1 LEPAQ
6 SSLRKNVEVVE
17 LPRSA
22 YRDVL
27 ALQRTIHDEVAR
39 GVRPDTWIVVEHEPV
54 ITLGRKAVRS
64 NVLLSPAILA
74 ARGVDL
80 VEIERGG
87 DATYHGP
94 GQLVVYPIMKLE
106 RFREVVPLV
115 TALEDSVVR
124 MLDGFG
130 IAAAGRSEHR
140 GVYVGD
146 AAICAIG
153 LAVKR
158 MTSMHGL
165 ALNVSTPLD
174 YDKLIVPCG
183 MPAFGITS
191 MSRELGREI
200 PLADARAALLGN
212 LTETFGVKI
221 GASPAKQIA

>member
-1 LEPAQ
+1 MEPAQ
-6 SSLRKNVEVVE
+6 SKLRKNVEVVE

-27 ALQRTIHDEVAR
+27 AMQRTIHDEVAR

-54 ITLGRKAVRS
+54 ITLGRRALRG
-64 NVLLSPAILA
+64 NVLLSPEMLS

-94 GQLVVYPIMKLE
+94 GQLVVYPIVRLE

-115 TALEDSVVR
+115 SALESSVVR
-124 MLDGFG
+124 MLAGFG
-130 IAAAGRSEHR
+130 ITATGRSEHR

-183 MPAFGITS
+183 MPEFGITS
-191 MSRELGREI
+191 MSHELGREVSLEDARDALL
-200 PLADARAALLGN
+200 PMLADALGVELL
-212 LTETFGVKI
+212 TSSERR
-221 GASPAKQIA
+221 IA

>member
-1 LEPAQ
+1 MEPAQ
-6 SSLRKNVEVVE
+6 SNLRKNVEVVE

-27 ALQRTIHDEVAR
+27 AMQRTIHDEVAR

-54 ITLGRKAVRS
+54 ITLGRRAVRE
-64 NVLLSPAILA
+64 NVLLSPAMLA
-74 ARGVDL
+74 ERGVDL
-80 VEIERGG
+80 VEVERGG

-94 GQLVVYPIMKLE
+94 GQLVVYPIMRLE

-115 TALEDSVVR
+115 SALEASVVR
-124 MLDGFG
+124 MLAGFG
-130 IAAAGRSEHR
+130 IAATGRSEHR

-191 MSRELGREI
+191 MSHELSRRV
-200 PLADARAALLGN
+200 PLENARDALLSS
-212 LTETFGVKI
+212 LCETFDVEI
-221 GASPAKQIA
+221 GALSQ

>member
-1 LEPAQ
+1 MEPAQ
-6 SSLRKNVEVVE
+6 SKLRKNVEVVE

-54 ITLGRKAVRS
+54 ITLGRRAARS
-64 NVLLSPAILA
+64 NVLLSPAMLA
-74 ARGVDL
+74 KRGVDL
-80 VEIERGG
+80 VEVDRGG
-87 DATYHGP
+87 DTTYHGP

-115 TALEDSVVR
+115 ASLEASVVR
-124 MLDGFG
+124 MLASFG
-130 IAAAGRSEHR
+130 ITATGRSEHR

-174 YDKLIVPCG
+174 YHELIVPCG

-191 MSRELGREI
+191 MSHELGRHV
-200 PLADARAALLGN
+200 PLGNARDALLSS
-212 LTETFGVKI
+212 LCETFDVEI
-221 GASPAKQIA
+221 GALSQ

>member
-6 SSLRKNVEVVE
+6 SNLRKSVEVAE

-54 ITLGRKAVRS
+54 VTLGRKADRA
-64 NVLLSPAILA
+64 NVLLSPEMLA
-74 ARGVDL
+74 TRGVDL
-80 VEIERGG
+80 VEVERGG

-94 GQLVVYPIMKLE
+94 GQLVIYPIVKLD

-115 TALEDSVVR
+115 SALEASVVR
-124 MLDGFG
+124 TLAAFG
-130 IAAAGRSEHR
+130 ITATGRSEHR

-146 AAICAIG
+146 AAICALG

-183 MPAFGITS
+183 MSAFGITS
-191 MSRELGREI
+191 MSHELGRHV
-200 PLADARAALLGN
+200 PLKNARDALLSS
-212 LTETFGVKI
+212 LCETFDVEI
-221 GASPAKQIA
+221 GALSQ

>member
-6 SSLRKNVEVVE
+6 SNLRKNVEVVE

-27 ALQRTIHDEVAR
+27 ALQRTVHDEVAR

-54 ITLGRKAVRS
+54 ITLGRKADRA
-64 NVLLSPAILA
+64 NILLSPDTLA
-74 ARGVDL
+74 TRGVDL

-94 GQLVVYPIMKLE
+94 GQLVVYPIMRLE

-115 TALEDSVVR
+115 SALEASVVR
-124 MLDGFG
+124 MLAGFG
-130 IAAAGRSEHR
+130 ITATGRSEHR

-158 MTSMHGL
+158 MTSMHGI
-165 ALNVSTPLD
+165 ALNVSTALD
-174 YDKLIVPCG
+174 YDELIVPCG

-191 MSRELGREI
+191 MSHELGRLV
-200 PLADARAALLGN
+200 PLENARDALL
-212 LTETFGVKI
+212 TSMCETFGIEI
-221 GASPAKQIA
+221 GALSQ

>member
-6 SSLRKNVEVVE
+6 SNLRKAVEVVE

-39 GVRPDTWIVVEHEPV
+39 GVRPGTWIVVEHEPV
-54 ITLGRKAVRS
+54 VTLGRRADRS
-64 NVLLSPAILA
+64 NLLLSPEMLA

-80 VEIERGG
+80 VEVERGG

-94 GQLVVYPIMKLE
+94 GQLVIYPIMRLE

-115 TALEDSVVR
+115 SALEASVVR
-124 MLDGFG
+124 MLAGFG
-130 IAAAGRSEHR
+130 IAATGRSEHR
-140 GVYVGD
+140 GVYAGD

-165 ALNVSTPLD
+165 ALNVSTRLD
-174 YDKLIVPCG
+174 YDELIVPCG

-191 MSRELGREI
+191 MSHELGRRVSLE
-200 PLADARAALLGN
+200 AARGALLSS
-212 LTETFGVKI
+212 LCETLEVQI
-221 GASPAKQIA
+221 DASVAQRIA

>member
-1 LEPAQ
+1 MEPAQ
-6 SSLRKNVEVVE
+6 SNLRKNVEVVE

-54 ITLGRKAVRS
+54 ITLGRKADRA
-64 NVLLSPAILA
+64 NVLLAPEMLT
-74 ARGVDL
+74 ARGVDV

-115 TALEDSVVR
+115 SALEASVVR
-124 MLDGFG
+124 MLAAFG
-130 IAAAGRSEHR
+130 ITATGRSEHR

-191 MSRELGREI
+191 MSHELGRHV
-200 PLADARAALLGN
+200 PLENARDALLSS
-212 LTETFGVKI
+212 LCETFDVEI
-221 GASPAKQIA
+221 GALLQ

>member
-1 LEPAQ
+1 MEPAQ
-6 SSLRKNVEVVE
+6 SKLRKNVEVVE

-27 ALQRTIHDEVAR
+27 AMQRTIHDEVAR

-54 ITLGRKAVRS
+54 ITLGRRALRG
-64 NVLLSPAILA
+64 NVLLSPEMLS

-94 GQLVVYPIMKLE
+94 GQLVVYPIVRLE

-115 TALEDSVVR
+115 SALEASVVR
-124 MLDGFG
+124 MLAGFG
-130 IAAAGRSEHR
+130 IAATGRSEHR

-183 MPAFGITS
+183 KPEFGITS
-191 MSRELGREI
+191 MSNELGQDVS
-200 PLADARAALLGN
+200 LAEARDALLDN
-212 LTETFGVKI
+212 LTETFRVAIHVDGSRQL
-221 GASPAKQIA
+221 A

>member
-1 LEPAQ
+1 MEPAQ
-6 SSLRKNVEVVE
+6 SNLRKNVEVVE

-54 ITLGRKAVRS
+54 ITLGRKADRA
-64 NVLLSPAILA
+64 NVLLAPEMLA

-115 TALEDSVVR
+115 SALEASVVR
-124 MLDGFG
+124 MLAGFG
-130 IAAAGRSEHR
+130 IAATGRSEHR

-191 MSRELGREI
+191 MSHELSRRVPLENARE
-200 PLADARAALLGN
+200 ALLSS
-212 LTETFGVKI
+212 LSETFDVQI
-221 GASPAKQIA
+221 GALSQ

>member
-6 SSLRKNVEVVE
+6 SNLRKSVEVVE

-39 GVRPDTWIVVEHEPV
+39 GVRPDTWIVVEHEAV

-64 NVLLSPAILA
+64 NVLLSPAMLA

-80 VEIERGG
+80 VEVERGG

-115 TALEDSVVR
+115 SALEESVVR
-124 MLDGFG
+124 MLAGFG

-191 MSRELGREI
+191 MSHELGREVSF
-200 PLADARAALLGN
+200 ADARDALLSS
-212 LTETFGVKI
+212 LAKTFRI
-221 GASPAKQIA
+221 EIHASPTRQIA

>member
-6 SSLRKNVEVVE
+6 SNLRKNVEVVE

-54 ITLGRKAVRS
+54 ITLGRKADRA
-64 NVLLSPAILA
+64 NVLLAPEMLT
-74 ARGVDL
+74 ARGVDV

-115 TALEDSVVR
+115 SALEASVVR
-124 MLDGFG
+124 MLAAFG
-130 IAAAGRSEHR
+130 ITATGRSEHR

-191 MSRELGREI
+191 MSHELGRHV
-200 PLADARAALLGN
+200 PLENARDALLSS
-212 LTETFGVKI
+212 LCETFDVEI
-221 GASPAKQIA
+221 GALLQ

>member
-6 SSLRKNVEVVE
+6 SNLRKNVEVVE

-54 ITLGRKAVRS
+54 ITLGRRALRS
-64 NVLLSPAILA
+64 NVLLSQAMLA
-74 ARGVDL
+74 DRGVDL
-80 VEIERGG
+80 VEVERGG

-94 GQLVVYPIMKLE
+94 GQLVVYPIVRLE

-115 TALEDSVVR
+115 SALEASVVR
-124 MLDGFG
+124 MLAGFG
-130 IAAAGRSEHR
+130 ITATGRSEHR

-183 MPAFGITS
+183 MPEFGITS
-191 MSRELGREI
+191 ISHELGREVS
-200 PLADARAALLGN
+200 LEDAKDALLSS
-212 LTETFGVKI
+212 LAETFQLELPSAPSKR
-221 GASPAKQIA
+221 IA

>member
-6 SSLRKNVEVVE
+6 SNLRKNVEVVE

-27 ALQRTIHDEVAR
+27 AMQRTIHDEVAR

-54 ITLGRKAVRS
+54 ITLGRRAVRE
-64 NVLLSPAILA
+64 NVLLSPAMLA
-74 ARGVDL
+74 ERGVDL
-80 VEIERGG
+80 VEVERGG

-94 GQLVVYPIMKLE
+94 GQLVVYPIMRLV

-115 TALEDSVVR
+115 SALEASVVR
-124 MLDGFG
+124 MLAGFG
-130 IAAAGRSEHR
+130 IAATGRSEHR

-191 MSRELGREI
+191 MSHELSRRV
-200 PLADARAALLGN
+200 PLENARDALLSS
-212 LTETFGVKI
+212 LCETFDVEI
-221 GASPAKQIA
+221 GALSQ

>member
-6 SSLRKNVEVVE
+6 SNLRKNVEVVE

-54 ITLGRKAVRS
+54 ITLGRKADRA
-64 NVLLSPAILA
+64 NVLLAPEMLA
-74 ARGVDL
+74 ARVVDV

-115 TALEDSVVR
+115 SALEASVVR
-124 MLDGFG
+124 MLAAFG
-130 IAAAGRSEHR
+130 ITATGRSEHR

-191 MSRELGREI
+191 MSHELGRHV
-200 PLADARAALLGN
+200 PLENARDALLSS
-212 LTETFGVKI
+212 LCETFDVEI
-221 GASPAKQIA
+221 GALLQ

>member
-6 SSLRKNVEVVE
+6 SKLRKNVEVVE

-27 ALQRTIHDEVAR
+27 AMQRTIHDEVAR

-54 ITLGRKAVRS
+54 ITLGRRALRG
-64 NVLLSPAILA
+64 NVLLSPEMLS

-94 GQLVVYPIMKLE
+94 GQLVVYPIVRLE

-115 TALEDSVVR
+115 SALEASVVR
-124 MLDGFG
+124 MLAGFG
-130 IAAAGRSEHR
+130 IAATGRSEHR

-183 MPAFGITS
+183 KPEFGITS
-191 MSRELGREI
+191 MSNELGQDVS
-200 PLADARAALLGN
+200 LAEARDALLDN
-212 LTETFGVKI
+212 LTETFRVAIHVDGSRQL
-221 GASPAKQIA
+221 A

>member
-1 LEPAQ
+1 MEPAQ
-6 SSLRKNVEVVE
+6 SNLRKNVEVVE

-54 ITLGRKAVRS
+54 ITLGRRAVRE
-64 NVLLSPAILA
+64 NVLLSPAMLA
-74 ARGVDL
+74 ERGVDL
-80 VEIERGG
+80 VEVERGG

-94 GQLVVYPIMKLE
+94 GQLVVYPIVRLE

-115 TALEDSVVR
+115 SALEASVVR
-124 MLDGFG
+124 MLAGFG
-130 IAAAGRSEHR
+130 ITATGRSEHR

-191 MSRELGREI
+191 MSHELSRRV
-200 PLADARAALLGN
+200 PLENARDALLSS
-212 LTETFGVKI
+212 LCETFDVEI
-221 GASPAKQIA
+221 GALSQ

>member
-1 LEPAQ
+1 M
-6 SSLRKNVEVVE
+6 
-17 LPRSA
+17 
-22 YRDVL
+22 L

-54 ITLGRKAVRS
+54 ITLGRKADRA
-64 NVLLSPAILA
+64 NVLLAPEMLA
-74 ARGVDL
+74 ARVVDV

-115 TALEDSVVR
+115 SALEASVVR
-124 MLDGFG
+124 MLAAFG
-130 IAAAGRSEHR
+130 ITATGRSEHR

-191 MSRELGREI
+191 MSHELGRHV
-200 PLADARAALLGN
+200 PLENARDALLSS
-212 LTETFGVKI
+212 LCETFDVEI
-221 GASPAKQIA
+221 GALLQ

>member
-6 SSLRKNVEVVE
+6 SNLRKNVEVVE

-124 MLDGFG
+124 VLAGFG
-130 IAAAGRSEHR
+130 ITAAGRSEHR

-191 MSRELGREI
+191 MSHELGHEVS
-200 PLADARAALLGN
+200 LEDARDALLTS
-212 LTETFGVKI
+212 LAETFHVEVHT
-221 GASPAKQIA
+221 SPARQIA